1 MIICKYGSPTI
12 TGILRP
18 GSIQNWLTSN
28 NFLQIA
34 AYRKLQWWY
43 PSTHIASQNSTYLLS
58 DQVQNAHLLVF
69 TSTEQRHIWRISS
82 LEFGRQD
89 VRVDGKMTQSMSRPR
104 KGLHLHLSVGVCT
117 SLSSE
122 FLSFPQWF
130 GCNQPNHEVAKGSQP
145 PIWAHQNVMIFSKLQ
160 KCSKYQ
166 RHEPT
171 GLVRVDPAKEL
182 TNKAVWVHKA
192 GPVTR

>member
-18 GSIQNWLTSN
+18 GSIKNWLTSN

-43 PSTHIASQNSTYLLS
+43 PLTCIASQNSTYLLS
-58 DQVQNAHLLVF
+58 DQPSSFHIDRATTYLTDFLVGIR
-69 TSTEQRHIWRISS
+69 SPRCERWWEDDGVDHARSS
-82 LEFGRQD
+82 SSS
-89 VRVDGKMTQSMSRPR
+89 VRWC
-104 KGLHLHLSVGVCT
+104 CT

-122 FLSFPQWF
+122 FLYTSN
-130 GCNQPNHEVAKGSQP
+130 GLDASQPNHEVQRVQP
-145 PIWAHQNVMIFSKLQ
+145 PIWAHQSLMIFSKLQ

-182 TNKAVWVHKA
+182 TNKAVM
-192 GPVTR
+192 G

>member
-18 GSIQNWLTSN
+18 GSIKNWLTSN

-34 AYRKLQWWY
+34 PYKKLQWWY
-43 PSTHIASQNSTYLLS
+43 PSTRIASQNSTYFLS
-58 DQVQNAHLLVF
+58 DQP
-69 TSTEQRHIWRISS
+69 STECPSTCFHIDRATTYLTDFLVGIRLSRCERRWEDDGVDESMEGSS
-82 LEFGRQD
+82 SSS
-89 VRVDGKMTQSMSRPR
+89 VCCVARVSA
-104 KGLHLHLSVGVCT
+104 LN
-117 SLSSE
+117 
-122 FLSFPQWF
+122 FSFPQWF
-130 GCNQPNHEVAKGSQP
+130 GCNQPNHEVQRVQP
-145 PIWAHQNVMIFSKLQ
+145 PIWAHQSLMIFSKLQ

-182 TNKAVWVHKA
+182 TNKAVM
-192 GPVTR
+192 G